1 MSEVRKI
8 SRQEVPILVPKVPK
22 YSEYLHYLE
31 EIDSNNIF
39 SNFGPLNSRLIANL
53 VSYMGLESW
62 QIQTVANATLG
73 IEGAIATAN
82 ISLTH
87 KWAMPSW
94 TFTATAAACSRSG
107 IDFQF
112 VDIENSWRADLDGHF
127 AGLVDVLPFGD
138 DLNFKRPYFD
148 DLDCIIVDAAASF
161 DSLKDIKIPDHI
173 PIAILISLHATKC
186 LPAGEGG
193 VFITNREEWADRF
206 KSWSNF
212 GMSENRISNLLGTN
226 AKMSEINSAIALA
239 SLDKWEDTKTEIQVR
254 NSKAMAIISK
264 YNLSTTSALEKN
276 YATPYWIV
284 KFKDSNQKNKI
295 RLAFK
300 QNSISTRD
308 WWSSGCHNMPAYR
321 NVPYKSL
328 SKTDHAY
335 EISLGLPFHHK
346 LTEDYW
352 TDVDSIL
359 SSYLN

>member
-53 VSYMGLESW
+53 ASYMGLESW

-148 DLDCIIVDAAASF
+148 D
-161 DSLKDIKIPDHI
+161 
-173 PIAILISLHATKC
+173 
-186 LPAGEGG
+186 
-193 VFITNREEWADRF
+193 
-206 KSWSNF
+206 
-212 GMSENRISNLLGTN
+212 
-226 AKMSEINSAIALA
+226 
-239 SLDKWEDTKTEIQVR
+239 
-254 NSKAMAIISK
+254 
-264 YNLSTTSALEKN
+264 
-276 YATPYWIV
+276 
-284 KFKDSNQKNKI
+284 
-295 RLAFK
+295 
-300 QNSISTRD
+300 
-308 WWSSGCHNMPAYR
+308 
-321 NVPYKSL
+321 
-328 SKTDHAY
+328 
-335 EISLGLPFHHK
+335 
-346 LTEDYW
+346 
-352 TDVDSIL
+352 
-359 SSYLN
+359 

>member
-8 SRQEVPILVPKVPK
+8 GRQEVPILVPKVPK

-53 VSYMGLESW
+53 ASYMGLESW

-112 VDIENSWRADLDGHF
+112 VDIENSWRADLGGHF

-148 DLDCIIVDAAASF
+148 DLDCIIVDGAASF

-173 PIAILISLHATKC
+173 PIAIIISLHATKC

-193 VFITNREEWADRF
+193 VFITNREEWANRF

-254 NSKAMAIISK
+254 NSKAMAITSK
-264 YNLSTTSALEKN
+264 YNLSTTAALEKN

-321 NVPYKSL
+321 NVPHKSL

-352 TDVDSIL
+352 NHVDSIL
-359 SSYLN
+359 SLYLN